1 MTHAL
6 VAATLAVTALSLWIR
21 RDTWHSSW
29 EVGLT
34 LSLALQGGAV
44 LLMSP
49 SAAGTAEPLLHEVL
63 GRWNTQH
70 LLGHLCLI
78 AAAAA
83 VVYHGLSRL
92 VDAATLNALFN
103 RNITKPLSLGVP
115 LLVATFILADER
127 YQADLLLAHVSSVWL
142 GLYWLLL
149 DAMLIYLLGYAI
161 RILATLRRDPR
172 SKPAATVYLVGC
184 ALQATACVVQVG
196 TAWAGIDISLPVWI
210 CGCLGVMSFAFGAA
224 RSWRS
229 RIGWFIPGPRPRQS
243 IPPQPAS

>member
-6 VAATLAVTALSLWIR
+6 VAATVAVTALSLWIR
-21 RDTWHSSW
+21 RDTWRSSW
-29 EVGLT
+29 EAGLT

-49 SAAGTAEPLLHEVL
+49 SVAGTAEPLLHDVL

-83 VVYHGLSRL
+83 IVYHGLSRL
-92 VDAATLNALFN
+92 ADSATLNALFN
-103 RNITKPLSLGVP
+103 RDIARPLSLGVP
-115 LLVATFILADER
+115 LLVATFILADEH
-127 YQADLLLAHVSSVWL
+127 YHADLFLAHVSSVWL
-142 GLYWLLL
+142 GLYWLVLGSIL
-149 DAMLIYLLGYAI
+149 VYVLGYAI
-161 RILATLRRDPR
+161 RILAALRRDPR

-184 ALQATACVVQVG
+184 ALGVAACVAQMS
-196 TAWAGIDISLPVWI
+196 TAWLGIDVSLPVWV
-210 CGCLGVMSFAFGAA
+210 CCCLGVMSFAFGSA

-229 RIGWFIPGPRPRQS
+229 RIGWFTASPQPRQP
-243 IPPQPAS
+243 IPPQRAS